1 MCEPSE
7 GRPYGVQ
14 TLKAFILL
22 LFSTAL
28 TVKTWGLPV
37 SALVP
42 ISGSVD
48 FLSVD
53 TPLPGKVRYHSPAQ
67 AAWFSAVCPGL
78 GQMYN
83 KKWWKL
89 PIVYGALGGAIYF
102 LLYSQ
107 NEYVKARDSYR
118 ALVLP
123 QPNPYQVHP
132 DYQGYGPYEIKSF
145 RDYFRQNR
153 DYAIL
158 ATAGVYVLQIL
169 DATVDAHLRTFDVSD
184 KLSLRLTPGFHTQG
198 LGFSVVLGWR

>member
-1 MCEPSE
+1 MKLQ
-7 GRPYGVQ
+7 GRF
-14 TLKAFILL
+14 TLLL
-22 LFSTAL
+22 LFTTLAQ
-28 TVKTWGLPV
+28 VWGSSVRNWVLGNGPAAYL
-37 SALVP
+37 SA
-42 ISGSVD
+42 
-48 FLSVD
+48 D
-53 TPLPGKVRYHSPAQ
+53 TPLPAKVRYHSPVK

-89 PIVYGALGGAIYF
+89 PIVYGALGGALYF

-158 ATAGVYVLQIL
+158 ASAGVYVLQIL
-169 DATVDAHLRTFDVSD
+169 DATVDAHLLTFDVSD
-184 KLSLRLTPGFHTQG
+184 KLSLRLIPNFRIQGF
-198 LGFSVVLGWR
+198 GFSAVLDWR

>member
-1 MCEPSE
+1 MRMKLQ
-7 GRPYGVQ
+7 GRF
-14 TLKAFILL
+14 TLLL
-22 LFSTAL
+22 LFTTLAQ
-28 TVKTWGLPV
+28 VWGSSVRNWVLGNGPAAYL
-37 SALVP
+37 SA
-42 ISGSVD
+42 
-48 FLSVD
+48 D
-53 TPLPGKVRYHSPAQ
+53 TPLPAKVRYHSPVK

-89 PIVYGALGGAIYF
+89 PIVYGALGGALYF

-158 ATAGVYVLQIL
+158 ASAGVYVLQIL
-169 DATVDAHLRTFDVSD
+169 DATVDAHLLTFDVSD
-184 KLSLRLTPGFHTQG
+184 KLSLRLIPNFRIQGF
-198 LGFSVVLGWR
+198 GFSAVLDWR